1 MSTRIRLKILGG
13 LCPLQKNTAP
23 SYAYVLYYF
32 HPICR
37 ISVCIPVHL
46 SHCKYTD
53 PLQNDLIDVVAAIEL
68 SRRTVR
74 KIRMNFI
81 WAVLYNSIGTYLTT
95 H

>member
-1 MSTRIRLKILGG
+1 MSTRIRPKILGG

-46 SHCKYTD
+46 KYTD